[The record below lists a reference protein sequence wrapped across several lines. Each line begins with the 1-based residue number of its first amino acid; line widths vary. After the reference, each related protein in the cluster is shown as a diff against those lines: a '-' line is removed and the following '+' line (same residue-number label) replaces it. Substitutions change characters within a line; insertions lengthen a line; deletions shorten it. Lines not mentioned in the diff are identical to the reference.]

1 MGNTKYTK
9 AIELIKNKLKEI
21 QNSFPDYC
29 FIYGINY
36 LSDMHIIKID
46 NYAQIK
52 NNSEYKEMEY
62 SLFDMFYEEIEGE
75 DIIFADTLNKY
86 ISIDII

>member
-21 QNSFPDYC
+21 QNEFPDYC

-86 ISIDII
+86 LSIDIR